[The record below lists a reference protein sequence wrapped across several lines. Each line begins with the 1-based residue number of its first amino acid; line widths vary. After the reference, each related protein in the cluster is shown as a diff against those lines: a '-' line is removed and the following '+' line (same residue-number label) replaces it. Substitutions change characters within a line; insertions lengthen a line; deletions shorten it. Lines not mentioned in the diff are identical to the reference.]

1 MRRGVTGLWFRVRA
15 TPPGGCGQVGGV
27 LGAPPGLSGPPLG
40 RPSLCA
46 SAWGEGPLPAGM
58 GPPCRAAQTA
68 GPRGEHGLCG
78 SPPSCTRL
86 PVSASQTRP
95 PSRLPCSPGSGPRW
109 PRKPGKRSVS
119 SGSVSSP
126 AGGCGATVGPTGC
139 SEAPGARRQ
148 RGRASRA
155 PAPRRP
161 SPLASL
167 CSLRG
172 QAPVTCLGPCGALA
186 RPERLTAFI
195 PRGSGWLRPH
205 CPSRVS
211 PGGPPPAWAAVS
223 APRSAAFCG
232 GQLSVPSLMSLR
244 PSTQPRSAR
253 RARWLWDGPA
263 RSRGGEGHR
272 RHGACAGPC
281 GSPGASTGS

>member
-1 MRRGVTGLWFRVRA
+1 MLSRAHPGPVVTVLWCGWPDGPPGPRAVEVCLSCQTGGLSSLGVPGVNETGRGVTGLWFRVRA
-15 TPPGGCGQVGGV
+15 TPPGGCGQAGGGG

-86 PVSASQTRP
+86 PVSASQTHP

-126 AGGCGATVGPTGC
+126 AGGCGRQWGRRGAAKHR
-139 SEAPGARRQ
+139 APGGSVDVRPVPPPRAVPARWPLSAALVVR
-148 RGRASRA
+148 
-155 PAPRRP
+155 PP
-161 SPLASL
+161 SPA
-167 CSLRG
+167 
-172 QAPVTCLGPCGALA
+172 
-186 RPERLTAFI
+186 
-195 PRGSGWLRPH
+195 
-205 CPSRVS
+205 
-211 PGGPPPAWAAVS
+211 
-223 APRSAAFCG
+223 
-232 GQLSVPSLMSLR
+232 
-244 PSTQPRSAR
+244 SAR
-253 RARWLWDGPA
+253 AVR
-263 RSRGGEGHR
+263 
-272 RHGACAGPC
+272 
-281 GSPGASTGS
+281 